1 MSHTIAYVKLN
12 QAFRGLAMP
21 SNLWHARRF
30 NGLPPLRRSNM
41 RIVVDFDLCQSHG
54 LCTEAA
60 PELFQIR
67 DDGFLYVL
75 NETPGP
81 ELAGKL
87 EKAVLECPTGAITI
101 KDD

>member
-1 MSHTIAYVKLN
+1 M
-12 QAFRGLAMP
+12 
-21 SNLWHARRF
+21 SNLAQRETITAIARAQIVAGNAPW
-30 NGLPPLRRSNM
+30 NGGDM

-60 PELFQIR
+60 PELFEIR

-75 NETPGP
+75 NETPGK
-81 ELAGKL
+81 ELASKL

-101 KDD
+101 KDE

>member
-1 MSHTIAYVKLN
+1 MA
-12 QAFRGLAMP
+12 GMP
-21 SNLWHARRF
+21 RAGELRARTSAVYEGYERVA
-30 NGLPPLRRSNM
+30 M

-60 PELFQIR
+60 PELFEIR

-75 NETPGP
+75 NETPGK

-87 EKAVLECPTGAITI
+87 EKAVLECPTGAISI
-101 KDD
+101 KDE